1 MQNTM
6 VRTKFSG
13 MPDDRECVDCRDVVA
28 LVDAAG
34 YGQDDQYPA
43 TEVRAGRD
51 VCGLHAQMHDDL
63 AAEIAAEEAAE
74 AFEDDRLLDDDL
86 LALVEATVWA
96 TDPRVVLDEID
107 AVWAVAS

>member
-6 VRTKFSG
+6 VRTKSSG
-13 MPDDRECVDCRDVVA
+13 MPEVRECVDCRDVVA

-51 VCGLHAQMHDDL
+51 VCGLHADMYDEL
-63 AAEIAAEEAAE
+63 VVEIAAAE
-74 AFEDDRLLDDDL
+74 VDELLDDDDL

-96 TDPRVVLDEID
+96 DPWAPAFAEIDEIWY
-107 AVWAVAS
+107 AAEAVAS